1 MSREWVTVP
10 AEPTPEMVEEI
21 CRSHTT
27 EEWPNAFGASAQEI
41 RRDYARAGWAA
52 ALAAAL
58 AAAPHPPIAQ
68 PDVLRAA
75 AEKARAALSDLLL
88 KRDPIVY
95 SDALR
100 ALDEALDEAP
110 IAQPQAAG
118 WRPIET
124 APGGV
129 NLLLGWWDT
138 MPHLP
143 EPRWCI
149 DVDWAYSPNTM
160 PRHSGLSNGFAHGR
174 ATHWLPLTV
183 LPEPPK
189 EGT

>member
-52 ALAAAL
+52 ALAAA
-58 AAAPHPPIAQ
+58 PHPPIA
-68 PDVLRAA
+68 PDALRAA

-88 KRDPIVY
+88 RRDPIVY

-100 ALDEALDEAP
+100 ALDEALAGAS
-110 IAQPQAAG
+110 AQPQAAG
-118 WRPIET
+118 WRQIET
-124 APGGV
+124 APRDGTTVIVARHMGDFGWIRGCASWVGGTGFV
-129 NLLLGWWDT
+129 AGWVSKGFDPVMGELG
-138 MPHLP
+138 L
-143 EPRWCI
+143 
-149 DVDWAYSPNTM
+149 
-160 PRHSGLSNGFAHGR
+160 AHP
-174 ATHWLPLTV
+174 THWQP

-189 EGT
+189 EGA